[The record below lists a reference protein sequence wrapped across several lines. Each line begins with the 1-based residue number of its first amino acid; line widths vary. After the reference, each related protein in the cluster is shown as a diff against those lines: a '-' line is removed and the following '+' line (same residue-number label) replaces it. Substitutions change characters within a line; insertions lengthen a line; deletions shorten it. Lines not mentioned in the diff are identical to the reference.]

1 VENTRDIM
9 NDQAKLGIFAGILLI
24 GFILIGAV
32 SASVIMTSSQNISQ
46 EDLNKITNEVVDE
59 LCSYLQIK
67 HIVGK
72 YQTIQGQE
80 KIQKI
85 AILIKPLVS
94 QDIDVS
100 RMTIELSNG
109 EQFQLLFYNGLAESL
124 KSHSLFEHP
133 LWDSLTP
140 GTFSLISTIDDDNSI
155 INSHLI
161 NKNTDMTFIILKLP
175 DDSAMRYG
183 DELKVTILPSPGIGR
198 TVTLESPL
206 STKHVV
212 TLYE

>member
-1 VENTRDIM
+1 MEKTMDLM

-32 SASVIMTSSQNISQ
+32 SASVIMTGSKNIS
-46 EDLNKITNEVVDE
+46 EKDLNKITNEVVDE
-59 LCSYLQIK
+59 ICSYLQIK

-72 YQTIQGQE
+72 YQTIQGEE

-94 QDIDVS
+94 QDIDIS

-109 EQFQLLFYNGLAESL
+109 EQLQMLFYNGCAESL
-124 KSHSLFEHP
+124 NSHSLFEHP
-133 LWDSLTP
+133 LWDSVTP
-140 GTFSLISTIDDDNSI
+140 GTFSLLTTIDEDNSI
-155 INSHLI
+155 ITSHVI
-161 NKNTDMTFIILKLP
+161 NKNTDMMFILLKLP
-175 DDSAMRYG
+175 DDIAMKYG
-183 DELKVTILPSPGIGR
+183 DELRVTILPSPGMGR
-198 TVTLESPL
+198 TVSLESPL
-206 STKHVV
+206 TTKHVV

>member
-1 VENTRDIM
+1 VENIRDIM

-32 SASVIMTSSQNISQ
+32 SASVIMTGSKNISE
-46 EDLNKITNEVVDE
+46 EDLNKITSEVVDE
-59 LCSYLQIK
+59 ICSYLQIK

-72 YQTIQGQE
+72 YQTIQGEE

-100 RMTIELSNG
+100 HMTIELTNG

-124 KSHSLFEHP
+124 SSHSLFEHP
-133 LWDSLTP
+133 LWDSVTP

-161 NKNTDMTFIILKLP
+161 NKNTDMTFILLKLP
-175 DDSAMRYG
+175 DNIAMKYG
-183 DELKVTILPSPGIGR
+183 NELKVTILPSPGMRR

-206 STKHVV
+206 STNHIV

>member
-32 SASVIMTSSQNISQ
+32 SASIIMTSSQNISQ

-59 LCSYLQIK
+59 ICSYLQIK

-72 YQTIQGQE
+72 YQTIQGKE

-124 KSHSLFEHP
+124 NSHSLFEHP
-133 LWDSLTP
+133 LWDSVTP

-161 NKNTDMTFIILKLP
+161 NKNTDMTFVLLKLS
-175 DDSAMRYG
+175 DDIAMRYG
-183 DELKVTILPSPGIGR
+183 DELKVTILPSPGMGR

>member
-1 VENTRDIM
+1 M
-9 NDQAKLGIFAGILLI
+9 NDQAKLGIFAGILLV

-32 SASVIMTSSQNISQ
+32 SASVIMTGSNNISE

-59 LCSYLQIK
+59 ICSYLQIK

-94 QDIDVS
+94 QDIDIS
-100 RMTIELSNG
+100 RMTIELCNG

-124 KSHSLFEHP
+124 NSHSLFEHP

-161 NKNTDMTFIILKLP
+161 NKNTDMTFILLKLP

-183 DELKVTILPSPGIGR
+183 DELKVTILPSPGMGR

>member
-1 VENTRDIM
+1 MDLM

-32 SASVIMTSSQNISQ
+32 SASVIMTSSKNIS
-46 EDLNKITNEVVDE
+46 EKDLNKITNEVVDE
-59 LCSYLQIK
+59 ICSYLQIK

-72 YQTIQGQE
+72 YQTIQGEE

-94 QDIDVS
+94 QDLDIS

-109 EQFQLLFYNGLAESL
+109 EQLQMLFYNGCAESMN
-124 KSHSLFEHP
+124 SHSLFEHP
-133 LWDSLTP
+133 LWDSVTP
-140 GTFSLISTIDDDNSI
+140 GTFSLLTTIDEDNSI
-155 INSHLI
+155 IISHVI
-161 NKNTDMTFIILKLP
+161 NKNTDMTFILLKFP
-175 DDSAMRYG
+175 DDIAMKYG
-183 DELKVTILPSPGIGR
+183 DELRVTILPSPGMGR

-206 STKHVV
+206 TTKHVV

>member
-1 VENTRDIM
+1 MEKTMDLM

-32 SASVIMTSSQNISQ
+32 SASVIMTSSNNIS
-46 EDLNKITNEVVDE
+46 EKDLNKITNEVVDE
-59 LCSYLQIK
+59 ICSYLQIK

-72 YQTIQGQE
+72 YQTIQGEE

-94 QDIDVS
+94 QDLDIS

-109 EQFQLLFYNGLAESL
+109 EQLQMLFYNGCAESMN
-124 KSHSLFEHP
+124 SHSLFEHP
-133 LWDSLTP
+133 LWDSVNP
-140 GTFSLISTIDDDNSI
+140 GTFSLLTTIDEDNSI
-155 INSHLI
+155 ITSHVI
-161 NKNTDMTFIILKLP
+161 NKNTDMTFILLKLP
-175 DDSAMRYG
+175 DDIAMKYG
-183 DELKVTILPSPGIGR
+183 DELRVTILPSPGMGR

-206 STKHVV
+206 TTKHVV

>member
-32 SASVIMTSSQNISQ
+32 SASVIMTGSKNISE
-46 EDLNKITNEVVDE
+46 EDLNKITSEVVDE
-59 LCSYLQIK
+59 ICSYLQIK

-72 YQTIQGQE
+72 YQTIQGEE

-109 EQFQLLFYNGLAESL
+109 EQLQLLFYNGRAESMN
-124 KSHSLFEHP
+124 SHSLFEHP
-133 LWDSLTP
+133 LWDSVTP

-161 NKNTDMTFIILKLP
+161 NKNTDMTFILLKLP